1 MTEKTAKK
9 RTIISLI
16 VSIAVF
22 VVIFA
27 LALMLGR
34 YQIRIDQFFKA
45 VFTNDAAVKTQRS
58 IIVNL
63 RFPRTIM
70 AAFVGVGLSLSGLL
84 YQETFRNK
92 LVSPDLLGVST
103 GASVGAALAI
113 ILGLSSAFI
122 SIFAFVMGLATVAIT
137 VLISKLF
144 RNGSSTILLLSGIIV
159 GGFMSAILS
168 IMKYLSSDITTLA
181 SITYWLMGSFESAN
195 MSRDYILMGVVIVCV
210 VVLMLISHPINLV
223 NQGRSEA
230 QTKGINY
237 NFYRLLIIILST
249 VLTAIS
255 VCFCGTISWVGLIIP
270 HIVRLLVGRD
280 AKRTIP
286 LCVTFGATFMIAV
299 DIISRSF
306 TDSEIPLSAVT
317 GLFGTVVFA
326 QHLRHVLQFPVLY
339 QRVHR
344 HMDPHMPQVGETD
357 RFLQLPAV
365 KVPGARARA
374 ESGIPEVYR
383 VRAGRIRPLQC
394 LPVSRRSQTFH
405 ACFPSHR

>member
-1 MTEKTAKK
+1 MNEKVLK
-9 RTIISLI
+9 RRTLISFII
-16 VSIAVF
+16 SIAVF

-34 YQIRIDQFFKA
+34 YKIGIGDFFKA
-45 VFTNDAAVKTQRS
+45 IFTDDSSLDTQRS

-70 AAFVGVGLSLSGLL
+70 AAFVGIGLSLSGLL

-113 ILGLSSAFI
+113 VLGLSSALI
-122 SIFAFVMGLATVAIT
+122 SVFAFVIGLLTVFAT

-168 IMKYLSSDITTLA
+168 MIKYFSNDITTLA
-181 SITYWLMGSFESAN
+181 SITYWLMGSFESAD
-195 MSRDYILMGVVIVCV
+195 MSRDYILMGVVVVCV
-210 VVLMLISHPINLV
+210 IVLLLISHPINLV
-223 NQGRSEA
+223 NQGKAEA

-237 NFYRLLIIILST
+237 NFYRGLIIVLST
-249 VLTAIS
+249 ILTAIS
-255 VCFCGTISWVGLIIP
+255 VCFCGTISWIGLVIP
-270 HIVRLLVGRD
+270 HIVRLLAGRD

-286 LCVTFGATFMIAV
+286 LCITFGGTFMIVV
-299 DIISRSF
+299 DVLSRSF

-317 GLFGTVVFA
+317 GLLGTVIFVVI
-326 QHLRHVLQFPVLY
+326 LII
-339 QRVHR
+339 
-344 HMDPHMPQVGETD
+344 
-357 RFLQLPAV
+357 
-365 KVPGARARA
+365 K
-374 ESGIPEVYR
+374 
-383 VRAGRIRPLQC
+383 
-394 LPVSRRSQTFH
+394 RRKLNEH
-405 ACFPSHR
+405 KDI